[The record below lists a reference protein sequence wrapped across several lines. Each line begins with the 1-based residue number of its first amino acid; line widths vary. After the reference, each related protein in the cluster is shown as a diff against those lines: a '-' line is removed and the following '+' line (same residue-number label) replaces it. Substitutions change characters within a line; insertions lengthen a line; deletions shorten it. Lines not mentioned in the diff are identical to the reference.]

1 MPTTTPRQGV
11 RAAFKNILDAA
22 ELDVPVYERM
32 PYGGA
37 EQNSVVLTIVS
48 GTSQRPAIG
57 NRITSTEKGL
67 EEHYRL
73 QVDCYHNDQTEAD
86 KLADAVEQIIMEAQ
100 DDLEE
105 TYGIFDVKKVV
116 DIDTLPPASH
126 LRETRILMDFQFYT
140 HRELT
145 A

>member
-1 MPTTTPRQGV
+1 MSTPRASV

-32 PYGGA
+32 PYEGA
-37 EQNSVVLTIVS
+37 EQRSVVLTIATI
-48 GTSQRPAIG
+48 TSQRPAIG
-57 NRITSTEKGL
+57 NQITSTKKGL

-73 QVDCYHNDQTEAD
+73 QVDCYHDDKAEAD
-86 KLADAVEQIIMEAQ
+86 KLADAVEQVIMEAQ

-105 TYGIFDVKKVV
+105 TYGIFDVKKVA